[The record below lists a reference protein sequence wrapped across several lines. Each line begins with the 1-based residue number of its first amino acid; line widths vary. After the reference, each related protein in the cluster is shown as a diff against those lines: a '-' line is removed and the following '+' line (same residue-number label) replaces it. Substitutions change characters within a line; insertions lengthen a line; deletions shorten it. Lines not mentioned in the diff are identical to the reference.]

1 MAWDVLVLEVQQ
13 ATQALLVL
21 QARHLAPLMVLE
33 VIQVLRVK
41 LVLQAETAYLDVQVL
56 PVNQDEMVGEPL
68 DLQVQLDIQ
77 VLMVDQVHQVRTA
90 VVLILAQPVEL
101 VLQVPPVIQ
110 VFQVKLVYQAD
121 KVALVPRV
129 TLDDLVT
136 TDDQEAEVDLVH
148 GVLQVIKVE
157 KVHEDQKVE
166 HQFTSLLLHQTCVS
180 FKVHQVFS
188 ALVAPWAQV
197 VEMVS
202 QDEADQWV
210 HRVHQV
216 HAAVTVFLVDQA
228 EPVFQAALAVTVQ
241 VVQLADLAMP
251 DDQVVQAQL
260 ADQVQQVQ
268 LV

>member
-21 QARHLAPLMVLE
+21 QARPLAPLMVLE

-41 LVLQAETAYLDVQVL
+41 LVLQAGTAYLDVQVL

-148 GVLQVIKVE
+148 GVLQVSKVE

-166 HQFTSLLLHQTCVS
+166 HLFTSLLLHQTCVS
-180 FKVHQVFS
+180 FKVHQVFL

-197 VEMVS
+197 VEVVS

-216 HAAVTVFLVDQA
+216 QAAVTVFLVDQA
-228 EPVFQAALAVTVQ
+228 EPVFQAALAVTV
-241 VVQLADLAMP
+241 
-251 DDQVVQAQL
+251 
-260 ADQVQQVQ
+260 
-268 LV
+268 